1 MLSPASRTST
11 PLPGS
16 PTPRPQSPLSS
27 AASPVSDISGPGASL
42 SPHQR
47 PHSPPP
53 RVPAIHPGLLHHH
66 NSHVMPRPSFM
77 ISDILN
83 DSLRPGKNTRTTPS
97 PPPPPVSA
105 VYRHHPLLHPHH
117 PGALPPHL
125 EALAAAEER
134 ARAEKRN
141 IEEEDEDLDV
151 EFEDDGEEGRP
162 EYFYFFR
169 HLLGEVLSSFN
180 MLAMPTMKCTNAH
193 SFPNE
198 YTCCVKVYFFQVVM
212 WILCLRM
219 SLSF

>member
-27 AASPVSDISGPGASL
+27 AASPRSDISGPGAPL

-83 DSLRPGKNTRTTPS
+83 DSLRPGKNIRTTPS

-141 IEEEDEDLDV
+141 MEEEDEDLDV

-162 EYFYFFR
+162 EYLFYFFR
-169 HLLGEVLSSFN
+169 HLLGDVLSSFI
-180 MLAMPTMKCTNAH
+180 MLATPAMKY

-198 YTCCVKVYFFQVVM
+198 YVFFMTIIYAVWICCVLNVC
-212 WILCLRM
+212 I
-219 SLSF
+219 SFKL